1 MFNPLWWEQ
10 MTIPWTHSIWFTF
23 GYSIF
28 NYMHNLYIHGNAYT
42 GKNLPF
48 ILFRL
53 IFENLVHVTPWISFQ
68 LNLSSSKL
76 QIALKDIVLDEAKQ
90 STRSELKTVVYF
102 LAFSLHAHRFVY
114 VALRCVFHRHNSL
127 RINFCHSFL
136 ACRYSPHWKC
146 AFHEYIF
153 AVYCSSFSG
162 NGHFYNKS
170 KRLKLACRRLN
181 FFKFF

>member
-127 RINFCHSFL
+127 RINFCVILFWHDVI
-136 ACRYSPHWKC
+136 PHIEKVRSMNIYLL
-146 AFHEYIF
+146 YI
-153 AVYCSSFSG
+153 AVHFREMVIFIINQ
-162 NGHFYNKS
+162 NG
-170 KRLKLACRRLN
+170 LN
-181 FFKFF
+181 